1 MKKIFTL
8 IAVAVMAISA
18 NAEVIYSWSST
29 GPDAADV
36 TEVGGKATAKV
47 DEARVNYA
55 NSINGVT
62 YYTICLCGK
71 AQTYPESAYVNIALD
86 KPLAADD
93 EISVTAYRNKNATG
107 KAASIDFMF
116 MNGETK
122 VAELDSTEP
131 FANIHPEGDNPG
143 EEPSTQKFT
152 VPADAAGC
160 TVIDLSRGAGAATN
174 LFITKFEIT
183 RGGET
188 AGIVNVNAAEENA
201 PVYNLQGVQVD
212 DNYKGIVIKNGKKY
226 INK

>member
-1 MKKIFTL
+1 MRKFTL
-8 IAVAVMAISA
+8 LVAAAIMSISA

-29 GPDAADV
+29 GPEAADV
-36 TEVGGKATAKV
+36 TEVGGKATAMV
-47 DEARVNYA
+47 DAARVNYA
-55 NSINGVT
+55 NTVNDVT
-62 YYTICLCGK
+62 YYTICLSGK
-71 AQTYPESAYVNIALD
+71 ASTYPESNYVNIALD
-86 KPLAADD
+86 QPLAADD
-93 EISVTAYRNKNATG
+93 EITVTAYRNKDATG

-116 MNGETK
+116 MNGDTK

-131 FANIHPEGDNPG
+131 FANINAAGDNPG

-160 TVIDLSRGAGAATN
+160 TVLDLSRGAGTGTN

-183 RGGET
+183 RGGEP

-201 PVYNLQGVQVD
+201 PIYNLQGVQVD
-212 DNYKGIVIKNGKKY
+212 ENYKGIVIKNGKKY